1 VLNRHVCDFH
11 THECDFHTRVYV
23 LDKNF
28 NLKYGILWQIYF
40 PRGLNQICSKGK
52 IKSTKF
58 YVFCF
63 LSKIFA
69 ERAKYFAIAVNI
81 FSIEE
86 NNKFNLLIQLNFCRC
101 SKIFAASAKWIFFS
115 VYNMPAILIHFG
127 INTNK
132 VSDPKCKKYALS
144 TKVGDF

>member
-1 VLNRHVCDFH
+1 M
-11 THECDFHTRVYV
+11 E
-23 LDKNF
+23 K
-28 NLKYGILWQIYF
+28 K
-40 PRGLNQICSKGK
+40 GLNQICSRGK

-69 ERAKYFAIAVNI
+69 GRAKYFAKAVNI

-101 SKIFAASAKWIFFS
+101 SKIFAASAK
-115 VYNMPAILIHFG
+115 
-127 INTNK
+127 
-132 VSDPKCKKYALS
+132 
-144 TKVGDF
+144 